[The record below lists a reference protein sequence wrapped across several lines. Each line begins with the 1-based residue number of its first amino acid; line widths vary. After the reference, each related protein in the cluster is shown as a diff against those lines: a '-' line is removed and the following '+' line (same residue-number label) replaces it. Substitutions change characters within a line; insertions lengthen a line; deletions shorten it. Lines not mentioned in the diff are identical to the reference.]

1 MDGQNAALKMTDQ
14 RINWVLSH
22 QGMSPW
28 LKMALATA
36 RERHPIE
43 VLNDLEILDHLLRT
57 WHEASVRLAFEDRSE
72 SPSPK

>member
-1 MDGQNAALKMTDQ
+1 MDRQNAALKMSDQ
-14 RINWVLSH
+14 RIDWMLSH

-57 WHEASVRLAFEDRSE
+57 WCEAAVHLAFEDRSE
-72 SPSPK
+72 GPSPK